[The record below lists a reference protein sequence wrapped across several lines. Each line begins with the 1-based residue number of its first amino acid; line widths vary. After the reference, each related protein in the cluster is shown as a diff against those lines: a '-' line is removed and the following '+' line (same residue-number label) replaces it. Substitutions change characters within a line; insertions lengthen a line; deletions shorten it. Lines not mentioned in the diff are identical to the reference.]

1 MPDTGTRLDV
11 DTRWKT
17 TMCLHF
23 RNALA
28 VLLLL
33 LTQAFAQEQPL
44 TTKCE
49 SAPLMAAF
57 TVFSETGR
65 MPPNMVKFV
74 GDAALN
80 KIEPYKAFDNV
91 YYVGICWVSAWLIT
105 SPNGHVLIDTV
116 YGPYTSQLLEN
127 VRTLGFDP
135 KDIKLV
141 VLTHGHVDH
150 VGGIGQL
157 KSELAPGTRFAMT
170 KEGWREGAED
180 SPHPRWPWK
189 MIEPDIVLTDD
200 QIITGGDI
208 AIQAFETPGHTMGTA
223 SFAFD
228 ARDGVR
234 TYRAFTVGGLALNR
248 IRGPEQ
254 VEAFIASLKRIR
266 TLTQDGARP
275 VELHLTTHGFLT
287 GLNEAKDLLKT
298 RKPSDPHPLVD
309 LPGFRKQLDE
319 LEAGAEKRL
328 VVERQKQAK

>member
-1 MPDTGTRLDV
+1 MKPRL
-11 DTRWKT
+11 
-17 TMCLHF
+17 
-23 RNALA
+23 RNAIAALA
-28 VLLLL
+28 LLS
-33 LTQAFAQEQPL
+33 TQVSAQEQPL

-49 SAPLMAAF
+49 LAPLMAAF

-65 MPPNMVKFV
+65 MPPNMVKFI

-105 SPNGHVLIDTV
+105 SPNGHVLIDTL
-116 YGPYTSQLLEN
+116 YGPYTSQLLGN

-141 VLTHGHVDH
+141 VVTHGHVDH
-150 VGGIGQL
+150 AGGIGQL
-157 KSELAPGTRFAMT
+157 RSELAPGTRFAMT
-170 KEGWREGAED
+170 QEGWREGKEK
-180 SPHPRWPWK
+180 SSHPRWPWV
-189 MIEPDIVLTDD
+189 MIEPDIVLTDG
-200 QIITGGDI
+200 QTVTGGDV

-228 ARDGVR
+228 ARDGGR
-234 TYRAFTVGGLALNR
+234 TYRAFTVGGLGLNR

-254 VEAFIASLKRIR
+254 VESFIASVKRIR

-298 RKPSDPHPLVD
+298 RKATDAHPLVD
-309 LPGFRKQLDE
+309 LPGFHKQLDE
-319 LEAGAEKRL
+319 LQAGAEKRL
-328 VVERQKQAK
+328 VVERQKKAN